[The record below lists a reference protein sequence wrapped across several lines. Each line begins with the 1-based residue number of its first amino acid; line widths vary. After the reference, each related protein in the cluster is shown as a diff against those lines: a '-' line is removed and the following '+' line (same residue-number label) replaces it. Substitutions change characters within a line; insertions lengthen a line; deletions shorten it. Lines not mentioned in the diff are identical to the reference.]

1 MPPLCSSDATL
12 KKRNGCSGL
21 SSDMESGAAD
31 VDHAR
36 ETYIRARKLIAT
48 EVGCEVEHPLTSFVE
63 GLLLSLAQAYFVS

>member
-1 MPPLCSSDATL
+1 
-12 KKRNGCSGL
+12 
-21 SSDMESGAAD
+21 MESGAAD

-63 GLLLSLAQAYFVS
+63 GLLLPLAQAYFVA